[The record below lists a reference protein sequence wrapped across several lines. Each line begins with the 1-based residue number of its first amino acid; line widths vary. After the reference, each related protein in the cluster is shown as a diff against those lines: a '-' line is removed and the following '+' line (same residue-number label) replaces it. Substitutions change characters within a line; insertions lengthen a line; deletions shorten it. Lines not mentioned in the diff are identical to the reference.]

1 MEGIKKRRSV
11 FCRHKWVA
19 VVRAEKDGMGR
30 LPENRPVPGKR
41 EKSARDGERAGGR
54 QKENRTG
61 SRPEKR
67 SGRWDAKY
75 RFCLRQGG
83 DGTVWLCQAA
93 AGIKSD
99 TGNIHRAGMCL
110 YSPAIRHEARRIG

>member
-41 EKSARDGERAGGR
+41 EKSARDGGR

-61 SRPEKR
+61 SRPGKTFR
-67 SGRWDAKY
+67 QIGRKN

-83 DGTVWLCQAA
+83 DGTVWLCQGARV
-93 AGIKSD
+93 KSD

>member
-1 MEGIKKRRSV
+1 MEWGVCLKTGRFRENAKSPPGTENGPEADKRRTV
-11 FCRHKWVA
+11 
-19 VVRAEKDGMGR
+19 
-30 LPENRPVPGKR
+30 PVPVR
-41 EKSARDGERAGGR
+41 
-54 QKENRTG
+54 
-61 SRPEKR
+61 EKR

-83 DGTVWLCQAA
+83 DETVWLCQAA
-93 AGIKSD
+93 GVKSD

>member
-1 MEGIKKRRSV
+1 MSGPEKMEWGVCLKTGRFRENAKSPPGTENGPEADKRRTV
-11 FCRHKWVA
+11 
-19 VVRAEKDGMGR
+19 
-30 LPENRPVPGKR
+30 PVPVR
-41 EKSARDGERAGGR
+41 
-54 QKENRTG
+54 
-61 SRPEKR
+61 EKR

-93 AGIKSD
+93 GIKSD

-110 YSPAIRHEARRIG
+110 YSPAICHEARRIG